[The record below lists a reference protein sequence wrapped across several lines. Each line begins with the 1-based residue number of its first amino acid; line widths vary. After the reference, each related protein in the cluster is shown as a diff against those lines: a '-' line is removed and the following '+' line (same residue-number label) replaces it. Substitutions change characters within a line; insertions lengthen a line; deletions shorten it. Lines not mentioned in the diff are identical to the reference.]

1 MLFWPQQLRST
12 QEFLPTNHASDSRKT
27 KQNKIGGGEETL
39 LLPSALERWLPHGD
53 GEGRG
58 WVLRVMEQTRGRRW
72 ILLHPSLC
80 LTSSFPITRWQPN
93 PQMSP
98 PAHGLSVVRS
108 RLGDGLHLPPVPN
121 SLLLQTQLVAPPLT
135 PELLACPLRLPA
147 QQNLQ
152 QHGGMLRAP
161 HKPAPEVPAP
171 TCDRGAQ
178 GGSGNAPGWLG

>member
-1 MLFWPQQLRST
+1 MLFWPRQLRST

-27 KQNKIGGGEETL
+27 KQIKKGGGEETL
-39 LLPSALERWLPHGD
+39 LPPSALERWLPHGD

-58 WVLRVMEQTRGRRW
+58 WVLRVMEQTQGRRW

-80 LTSSFPITRWQPN
+80 LISSFPVTRWQPN

-108 RLGDGLHLPPVPN
+108 RFGEGLHLPPVPN
-121 SLLLQTQLVAPPLT
+121 SLLLQTQLT

-147 QQNLQ
+147 HQNLQ
-152 QHGGMLRAP
+152 QHGGDAQSP
-161 HKPAPEVPAP
+161 PQASA
-171 TCDRGAQ
+171 RGA
-178 GGSGNAPGWLG
+178 SPHL